1 MEKEYQNLVNGFA
14 QLYLQKKGYSPD
26 ESVDEKGD
34 LKPNLV
40 KELEWAMQQTDESF
54 WDNFVKDPDT
64 TMDKFLEDKS
74 DYDGGTEQSAET
86 TPAESETST
95 DDEDQAVLAKK
106 GAKLKKLQDFKNKA
120 PKKTKKCSCGCDMI
134 SKKEKGGK
142 MVEVCAC
149 GCHASKTKKH
159 RIGGKVNNDEK
170 KHTSSKVLA
179 ELKKSKT
186 DKPEKKEKAKTNW
199 LQNGGIAKP
208 TTPTKS
214 KYDPNKPYSKTN
226 FSGPAYNSS
235 LNNLTGAQIQKVRD
249 YDRKYTDDSSTETA
263 QQIIKKLEAA
273 EAKKA
278 ALKKLKK

>member
-1 MEKEYQNLVNGFA
+1 
-14 QLYLQKKGYSPD
+14 
-26 ESVDEKGD
+26 
-34 LKPNLV
+34 
-40 KELEWAMQQTDESF
+40 
-54 WDNFVKDPDT
+54 
-64 TMDKFLEDKS
+64 MDKFLEDKS

-95 DDEDQAVLAKK
+95 DEDQAVLAKK
-106 GAKLKKLQDFKNKA
+106 GAKLKKLQDFKNKS

-159 RIGGKVNNDEK
+159 RIGGKVDKDEK
-170 KHTSSKVLA
+170 KPTSSKVLA

-186 DKPEKKEKAKTNW
+186 DKPKKAKTNW
-199 LQNGGIAKP
+199 LQSGGIAK
-208 TTPTKS
+208 PTKS

>member
-1 MEKEYQNLVNGFA
+1 MEKEYQDLVNGFA
-14 QLYLQKKGYSPD
+14 QLYLQKKGYNPED
-26 ESVDEKGD
+26 ATDEKGD

-54 WDNFVKDPDT
+54 WNEFVKDPDT
-64 TMDKFLEDKS
+64 TMDKFLKDKD
-74 DYDGGTEQSAET
+74 DYDGDTEQSAET
-86 TPAESETST
+86 TPESESESST

-106 GAKLKKLQDFKNKA
+106 GAKLKKLKDFKNKV
-120 PKKTKKCSCGCDMI
+120 KNKTKKCSCGCDMI
-134 SKKEKGGK
+134 TKKEKGGK

-159 RIGGKVNNDEK
+159 RIGGEVEKEEK
-170 KHTSSKVLA
+170 KPTSSKVLA

-186 DKPEKKEKAKTNW
+186 DKKEKGKTNW
-199 LQNGGIAKP
+199 LQNGGVAKP

-263 QQIIKKLEAA
+263 QQIIKKLEAG
-273 EAKKA
+273 EAKRA